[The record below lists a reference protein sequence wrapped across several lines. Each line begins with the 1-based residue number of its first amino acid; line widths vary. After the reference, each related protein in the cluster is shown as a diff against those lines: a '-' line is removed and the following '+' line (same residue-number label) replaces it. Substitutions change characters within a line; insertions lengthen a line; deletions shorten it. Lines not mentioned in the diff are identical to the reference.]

1 MREIY
6 IVISGG
12 GKVGSFLAGKL
23 EEKGHAVAVIEK
35 NAGICEGLSTAMN
48 ALIINGDACDY
59 RYQEE
64 AHVERADV
72 FAAVTGDDDDN
83 LVACQLAKVS
93 FDVPRT
99 VARVNNPKNEHI
111 FNLMGID
118 AISSTTIIGELVE
131 RETTIGDIITLHTM
145 HKGKLAMVE
154 VDISA
159 KGSKACCRPIR
170 ELGLPKG
177 CVLVAI
183 VRGEEA
189 IVPHGEDVLEP
200 GDSVIAITSPE
211 NEDRLKEILV
221 S

>member
-1 MREIY
+1 VREIY

-12 GKVGSFLAGKL
+12 GKVGSFLAKKL

-35 NAGICEGLSTAMN
+35 NAATCESLSTAMN

-59 RYQEE
+59 RFQEE

-93 FDVPRT
+93 FDAPRT
-99 VARVNNPKNEHI
+99 VARVNNPKNERI

-131 RETTIGDIITLHTM
+131 RETTVGDIITLYTM
-145 HKGKLAMVE
+145 QKGQLVIVE
-154 VDISA
+154 VDIPER
-159 KGSKACCRPIR
+159 GCKACSRPISK
-170 ELGLPKG
+170 LGLPKG
-177 CVLVAI
+177 CVLVA
-183 VRGEEA
+183 VVKGDEA
-189 IVPHGEDVLEP
+189 IVPHGEDMLEP
-200 GDSVIAITSPE
+200 GDSVIAVTSLE
-211 NEDRLKEILV
+211 QEERLISILT